1 MKRLGPK
8 PATSR
13 LAASPANRRFSQNGW
28 CEAKVFEKAK
38 WRTARGPRTQG
49 STVALNSVTESSLEI
64 IVLDPVWRVVAFPLA
79 LAHTK
84 VTLTQVIP
92 SSLPL
97 RAEDTV
103 HTASRLVY
111 PSMIKRKV
119 PPTGWAWHE
128 VNRPS
133 DHPL

>member
-1 MKRLGPK
+1 MEDRAG
-8 PATSR
+8 
-13 LAASPANRRFSQNGW
+13 
-28 CEAKVFEKAK
+28 
-38 WRTARGPRTQG
+38 TADPGVNCR
-49 STVALNSVTESSLEI
+49 ANSVTESSLEI

-84 VTLTQVIP
+84 VTLTQVIS